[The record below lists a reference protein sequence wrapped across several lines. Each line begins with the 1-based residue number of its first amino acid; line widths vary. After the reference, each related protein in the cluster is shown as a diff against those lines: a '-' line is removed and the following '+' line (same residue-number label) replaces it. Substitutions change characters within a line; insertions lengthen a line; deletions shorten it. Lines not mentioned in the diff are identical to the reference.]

1 MVCQK
6 RYTYRTIINA
16 EGERNKSGDRI
27 GACRKEQAGIFHVA
41 PYLCSGRSESC

>member
-41 PYLCSGRSESC
+41 PYLCSEWSESC